1 MNFILL
7 NVLNSNLSKGLVVD
21 FEYLSYNSD
30 KEGKKVGALVTTTK
44 TSYSTQIDQITNAH
58 RKFSDY
64 GYLCFE
70 LLINGNYVRSSIIIP
85 ARRFFSNNYTVELFY
100 VDSVNTQRW
109 IDVIYN
115 NDTSFYMVG
124 SSNISPETRVAITGL
139 KAKL

>member
-1 MNFILL
+1 M
-7 NVLNSNLSKGLVVD
+7 V
-21 FEYLSYNSD
+21 
-30 KEGKKVGALVTTTK
+30 
-44 TSYSTQIDQITNAH
+44 H

-85 ARRFFSNNYTVELFY
+85 ARRFFGNNYTVELFY
-100 VDSVNTQRW
+100 VDSANTQRW

-139 KAKL
+139 KAKLY